1 MLEQKVHELLANE
14 TLKTYRHEAELY
26 RHLPRLTLR
35 RRVALLFKRW
45 AEALE
50 PGLKP
55 TKFSGKQT
63 HA

>member
-1 MLEQKVHELLANE
+1 MLEQKVHELLAKE
-14 TLKTYRHEAELY
+14 TLETYRREAELY
-26 RHLPRLTLR
+26 RHFPKPTLR

-50 PGLKP
+50 PGLKSGV
-55 TKFSGKQT
+55 FAGKQT